1 MRRTINKSYLHI
13 FQLFILLSFLPIQNA
28 NASTSPSFHLEGY
41 GEMIYSYFDYGPDQ
55 KSGPNGSPPDSR
67 ATIDITRL
75 ALELEVELLKNTELE
90 AEVEFEH
97 GGAGAALELEFE
109 EFGEFE
115 QEIEKG
121 GEVVVEELAV
131 ERTFSDAFR
140 VRLGHFYVAVGHLSH
155 RFHPADFF
163 GSQRSEAETSI
174 IPALLARDRRGGL
187 RGLS

>member
-1 MRRTINKSYLHI
+1 M
-13 FQLFILLSFLPIQNA
+13 
-28 NASTSPSFHLEGY
+28 
-41 GEMIYSYFDYGPDQ
+41 
-55 KSGPNGSPPDSR
+55 
-67 ATIDITRL
+67 
-75 ALELEVELLKNTELE
+75 
-90 AEVEFEH
+90 EFEH

-131 ERTFSDAFR
+131 ERKFSDAFR

-155 RFHPADFF
+155 RYHPADFF

-174 IPALLARDRRGGL
+174 IPAPLARDRRGSL
-187 RGLS
+187 RGLPELALPATASQRPRRDGFQFANLDCRRPSKAL